1 MARKS
6 IAELLAQADATL
18 PDNAT
23 QLITAAAV
31 RNIIKD
37 FVDTMAPSYGVI
49 TCASS
54 VEVVPGGT
62 PQVIAPFT
70 AVLQASPATEWSA
83 NLTNGSVTRALNG
96 VAGNTSRVTVD
107 GDVEGPNNNL
117 VEVRLYKNGAYTGF
131 SVSATTGGAGRPFG
145 FNFLGLIYNDAD
157 ATFDVRAVGDAATYT
172 FSNVDLIC
180 ENVPV
185 RSFV

>member
-6 IAELLAQADATL
+6 VNELLAQADATIQ
-18 PDNAT
+18 DNAT
-23 QLITAAAV
+23 GDISAAEV

-37 FVDTMAPSYGVI
+37 FIDTMAPSYGVI
-49 TCASS
+49 SCTSS
-54 VEVVPGGT
+54 VETIPGGT

-70 AVLQASPATEWSA
+70 ATLQAAPITEWSA

-131 SVSATTGGAGRPFG
+131 SVSVTTGGAGRPFG
-145 FNFLGLIYNDAD
+145 FNFIGIIYNDTN
-157 ATFDVRAVGDAATYT
+157 ATFDVRAVGDAGTYT